1 MEDKQI
7 VELYWQREEAAIR
20 ETEQKYGKYLTQI
33 AYNILAD
40 WEDSLESVNDTY
52 FKTWNS
58 IPPNRPEPLGP
69 YLRKIIREAAI
80 DRYRRKHRQKRQAS
94 EYSLSLCE
102 PGECVSGGDTTEQ
115 EIDCRLLAETIAA
128 FLKTLSKEARGVFL
142 GRYYFMDSIQEVAA
156 YHGMSESKAK
166 SMLHRIRKALRAYLE
181 QEGFSI

>member
-94 EYSLSLCE
+94 EYSLS
-102 PGECVSGGDTTEQ
+102 D
-115 EIDCRLLAETIAA
+115 R
-128 FLKTLSKEARGVFL
+128 
-142 GRYYFMDSIQEVAA
+142 
-156 YHGMSESKAK
+156 K
-166 SMLHRIRKALRAYLE
+166 SVV
-181 QEGFSI
+181 